1 MKLTSTLALL
11 LLSFITFGQTN
22 KTKKDVK
29 IEEVPHK
36 NIELINSDGTYNS
49 ISEAPQMP
57 EESETDNKIYS
68 KKDLEVYPEFPGG
81 KERLALFLSKNIRL
95 TDEMKKNKVKG
106 IVNVLLII
114 EKDGSITDI
123 KAARGLGFGA
133 ENEALRVLK
142 SMPKWIPGELNGRKV
157 KSSISLPINIDA
169 TKQ

>member
-1 MKLTSTLALL
+1 MKTISTLALL
-11 LLSFITFGQTN
+11 LFSFITFGQTT
-22 KTKKDVK
+22 KTKKDVE

-36 NIELINSDGTYNS
+36 NIELINSDGTL
-49 ISEAPQMP
+49 ISSLDTAQVPLYTEN
-57 EESETDNKIYS
+57 ETKIYS

-133 ENEALRVLK
+133 EAEALRVVK
-142 SMPKWIPGELNGRKV
+142 GMPKWKPGILNGKNVRSTFV
-157 KSSISLPINIDA
+157 LPINIDA